1 MIYLYNRNQMAH
13 MNKKAA
19 ILITGIGNDICSPF
33 FDDGGKLNIVYQNSG
48 SIKKINSVGNTQNV
62 CNTNGHPSG
71 ACYGSD
77 GSCNF
82 QRIWQI
88 SNL

>member
-1 MIYLYNRNQMAH
+1 VATVSYLYSKIFFLEQIISRQK

-19 ILITGIGNDICSPF
+19 VLISGIGNDICSPF
-33 FDDGGKLNIVYQNSG
+33 FDDSGKLNIVYQNSG

-77 GSCNF
+77 GN
-82 QRIWQI
+82 
-88 SNL
+88 

>member
-1 MIYLYNRNQMAH
+1 MATVSYLCSNIFLERIISLGKK

-19 ILITGIGNDICSPF
+19 VLISGIGNDICSPF
-33 FDDGGKLNIVYQNSG
+33 FDDSGKLNIVYQNSG

-77 GSCNF
+77 GN
-82 QRIWQI
+82 
-88 SNL
+88 